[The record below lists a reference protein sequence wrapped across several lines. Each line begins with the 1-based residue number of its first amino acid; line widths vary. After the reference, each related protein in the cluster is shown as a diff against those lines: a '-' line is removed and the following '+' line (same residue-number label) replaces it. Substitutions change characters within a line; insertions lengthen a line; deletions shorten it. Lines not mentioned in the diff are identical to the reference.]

1 MKLYCISAREK
12 ESGEH
17 SGYTFVSSYDE
28 MREFIR
34 SFPHLS
40 CGVSVIQV
48 EQTKSGLHPDIA
60 AGFTP
65 DMDEFCRVAIAIV
78 RHEVHH

>member
-48 EQTKSGLHPDIA
+48 EQTKSGLIAALNLYAGHPDNA
-60 AGFTP
+60 Q
-65 DMDEFCRVAIAIV
+65 
-78 RHEVHH
+78 